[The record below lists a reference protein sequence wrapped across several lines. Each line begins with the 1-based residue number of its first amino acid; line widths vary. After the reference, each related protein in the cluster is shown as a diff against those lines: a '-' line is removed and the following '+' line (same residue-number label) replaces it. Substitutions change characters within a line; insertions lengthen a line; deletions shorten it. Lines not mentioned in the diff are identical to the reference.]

1 MESFDKK
8 KIFCFPLM
16 KAKGFTYI
24 WTRGRIGGVIVK
36 AFYGAFQIAFV
47 YVGTVIGAG
56 FATGKEIVEFFTQ
69 YGFVGFVGI
78 LVSGY
83 LFIMM
88 GTKTM
93 KLAIKLKAQS
103 YEELNEYLFGK
114 KLAFFFNIAMMM
126 MLICVSGVMLAG
138 AGALFEE
145 QLGISKQL
153 GIWLTIFVG
162 LIVMINGTKGLFA
175 VNSFVV
181 PLMITFNLIVFF
193 ISAQTPEFFSSVFS
207 ATSSQISIQSVAS
220 PFAYTA
226 FNLALAQAVLVP
238 VAAEIDDE
246 RTIEWGGIIGG
257 LFLTIILLSSH
268 FVLLQLPDATSLEIP
283 MASIM
288 NNVAYGISGIYL
300 CIIYGEI
307 FTSIIGNMYGL
318 ERQLSHYLP
327 IRPFLLYIT
336 VFLIAFCLSQL
347 HYGRLLSLLYP
358 LFGYFSFLFFF
369 LLWVKPIK

>member
-1 MESFDKK
+1 
-8 KIFCFPLM
+8 
-16 KAKGFTYI
+16 
-24 WTRGRIGGVIVK
+24 VK
-36 AFYGAFQIAFV
+36 AFYGALQIAFV

-69 YGFVGFVGI
+69 FGFIGFLGI
-78 LVSGY
+78 MVSGY
-83 LFIMM
+83 LFIVM

-93 KLAIKLKAQS
+93 RVSIKLKAQS

-114 KLAFFFNIAMMM
+114 KLAFFFNMAMLV

-145 QLGISKQL
+145 QLGLSKQL
-153 GIWLTIFVG
+153 GIWLTIFGGV
-162 LIVMINGTKGLFA
+162 IVIINGTKGLLA

-181 PLMITFNLIVFF
+181 PLMITFNLIVFLV
-193 ISAQTPEFFSSVFS
+193 SSQTPEFFSSLFS
-207 ATSSQISIQSVAS
+207 SASSDISIQSIVS

-238 VAAEIDDE
+238 VAAEINDE
-246 RTIEWGGIIGG
+246 RTIRWGGIIGG

-268 FVLLQLPDATSLEIP
+268 FVLLQLPDVTSLEIP
-283 MASIM
+283 MASVM

-307 FTSIIGNMYGL
+307 FTSIIGNIYGL
-318 ERQLSHYLP
+318 ERQLSHYWP
-327 IRPFLLYIT
+327 IQPILLYIS

-347 HYGRLLSLLYP
+347 HYGRLLSFLYP

>member
-1 MESFDKK
+1 M
-8 KIFCFPLM
+8 
-16 KAKGFTYI
+16 
-24 WTRGRIGGVIVK
+24 K
-36 AFYGAFQIAFV
+36 AFYGALQIAFV

-69 YGFVGFVGI
+69 FGLMGFLGI
-78 LVSGY
+78 MVSGY
-83 LFIMM
+83 LFIVM

-114 KLAFFFNIAMMM
+114 KIAFFFNMGMMA

-145 QLGISKQL
+145 QLGLSKQF
-153 GIWLTIFVG
+153 GIWLTIFGG

-193 ISAQTPEFFSSVFS
+193 LSAQTPEFFSSVFS
-207 ATSSQISIQSVAS
+207 TSSFDMSIQSVAS

-238 VAAEIDDE
+238 VAAEINDV
-246 RTIEWGGIIGG
+246 RTIQWGGIIGG

-268 FVLLQLPDATSLEIP
+268 FVLLQLPDATNLEIP
-283 MASIM
+283 MASVM

-300 CIIYGEI
+300 CMIYGEI
-307 FTSIIGNMYGL
+307 FTSIIGNIYGL
-318 ERQLSHYLP
+318 ERQLSQYLP
-327 IRPFLLYIT
+327 IRPF
-336 VFLIAFCLSQL
+336 
-347 HYGRLLSLLYP
+347 
-358 LFGYFSFLFFF
+358 
-369 LLWVKPIK
+369 

>member
-1 MESFDKK
+1 
-8 KIFCFPLM
+8 M
-16 KAKGFTYI
+16 KD
-24 WTRGRIGGVIVK
+24 
-36 AFYGAFQIAFV
+36 FYGAFQIAFV

-69 YGFVGFVGI
+69 YGFIGFAGI
-78 LVSGY
+78 MLSGY
-83 LFIMM
+83 LFIIM

-114 KLAFFFNIAMMM
+114 KLSLFFNMAMMV

-145 QLGISKQL
+145 QLGVSKQF
-153 GIWLTIFVG
+153 GIWLTIFWG
-162 LIVMINGTKGLFA
+162 FIVMVNGTKGLLA

-181 PLMITFNLIVFF
+181 PLMITFTLIVFF
-193 ISAQTPEFFSSVFS
+193 ISAKRPEFFSSFFS
-207 ATSSQISIQSVAS
+207 TIVSDISIQSILS

-238 VAAEIDDE
+238 VAAEVNDE
-246 RTIEWGGIIGG
+246 RTIKWGGILGG

-268 FVLLQLPDATSLEIP
+268 FVLLQLPDAASLEIP

-288 NNVAYGISGIYL
+288 KNIAYGISGIYL

-318 ERQLSHYLP
+318 ERQLSHYLQL
-327 IRPFLLYIT
+327 RPLFLYII
-336 VFLIAFCLSQL
+336 VFLIAFFLSQL

-369 LLWVKPIK
+369 LLWIKPIK